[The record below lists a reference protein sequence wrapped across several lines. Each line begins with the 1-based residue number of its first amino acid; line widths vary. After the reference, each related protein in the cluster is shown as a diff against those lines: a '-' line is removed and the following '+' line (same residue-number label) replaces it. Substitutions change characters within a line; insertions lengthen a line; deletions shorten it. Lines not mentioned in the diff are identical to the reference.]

1 MFFGVVH
8 MKAFRARLNDSL
20 QTAGVS
26 TLGTE
31 IPSTEVETEMTIA
44 FEHHNPL
51 RGEADSRTETAIMR
65 DIGRLDTVTV
75 GALVEAAV
83 PGQTGHV
90 LAKRV
95 EKS

>member
-1 MFFGVVH
+1 MFFGVVY
-8 MKAFRARLNDSL
+8 MKAFRARLHDSL
-20 QTAGVS
+20 QTAGMS

-44 FEHHNPL
+44 FEHRDPL
-51 RGEADSRTETAIMR
+51 RDGADSRTETAIMR

-75 GALVEAAV
+75 EAAV
-83 PGQTGHV
+83 PGQAGPV
-90 LAKRV
+90 LVKRV